1 MEVMEVVEAVEV
13 AAAAVALTVAP
24 RGAFDDTLLA
34 LLASPTRTVS
44 GPPNGSARG
53 SFTFSQAY

>member
-1 MEVMEVVEAVEV
+1 MEVVEAVEAVEV

-34 LLASPTRTVS
+34 LFVTRRAKN
-44 GPPNGSARG
+44 GNPPLSREFRRAD
-53 SFTFSQAY
+53 